1 MSISTIAT
9 YKYSITAYL
18 GLIALFEFLDIPQ
31 LQADI
36 LAYLMLI
43 DFVSGIAKQARINYK
58 EITSYKA
65 WIGIMKKSF
74 TFVMILSIGLVF
86 KALEIDGNGVIKAVM
101 TILIGAEGYSILQNI
116 YTIRTGK
123 YMKEVDV
130 VTLLI
135 RSLGDFIVK
144 YLQKYI
150 AKNLETVQVEEEK
163 KPENTT
169 NS

>member
-1 MSISTIAT
+1 MTVSTITT

-18 GLIALFEFLDIPQ
+18 GLIALFEFLDMPQ

-36 LAYLMLI
+36 LTYLMLI
-43 DFVSGIAKQARINYK
+43 DFISGIAKQARINYK
-58 EITSYKA
+58 EITSYKV

-86 KALEIDGNGVIKAVM
+86 KAMEIDGDGVIKAVM
-101 TILIGAEGYSILQNI
+101 TILIGAEGYSILRNI

-135 RSLGDFIVK
+135 RALGDFILK
-144 YLQKYI
+144 YLQRYI
-150 AKNLETVQVEEEK
+150 AKNLEPVQEEEK

>member
-1 MSISTIAT
+1 M
-9 YKYSITAYL
+9 
-18 GLIALFEFLDIPQ
+18 
-31 LQADI
+31 I
-36 LAYLMLI
+36 LA
-43 DFVSGIAKQARINYK
+43 
-58 EITSYKA
+58 
-65 WIGIMKKSF
+65 
-74 TFVMILSIGLVF
+74 IGLVF
-86 KALEIDGNGVIKAVM
+86 KAMEVDGDGVIKAVM

-135 RSLGDFIVK
+135 RTLGDFILK
-144 YLQKYI
+144 YLQRYI
-150 AKNLETVQVEEEK
+150 AKNLEPVQEEEK

>member
-1 MSISTIAT
+1 
-9 YKYSITAYL
+9 
-18 GLIALFEFLDIPQ
+18 
-31 LQADI
+31 
-36 LAYLMLI
+36 
-43 DFVSGIAKQARINYK
+43 
-58 EITSYKA
+58 
-65 WIGIMKKSF
+65 MKKSF

-86 KALEIDGNGVIKAVM
+86 KAMEIDGDGVIKAVM

-135 RSLGDFIVK
+135 RALGDFILK
-144 YLQKYI
+144 YLQRYI
-150 AKNLETVQVEEEK
+150 AKNLEPVQEEEK

-169 NS
+169 NL

>member
-1 MSISTIAT
+1 MSSTTIAT

-36 LAYLMLI
+36 LAYLMLM

-58 EITSYKA
+58 EITSHKA

-74 TFVMILSIGLVF
+74 TFVMILSIGFVF
-86 KALEIDGNGVIKAVM
+86 KALEIDGDSVIKAVM

-135 RSLGDFIVK
+135 RSLGDFILK

-150 AKNLETVQVEEEK
+150 AKNLEIAPEEEK

-169 NS
+169 NP